1 MDHSPYFGRLHERGN
16 PMESAKESLCEY
28 AIPGKEYRETYPFP
42 YKCQVMYEC
51 RMKNPTKDCSCIR
64 KEIAKNQL
72 IQNGRVG
79 IERKCQEWKR

>member
-1 MDHSPYFGRLHERGN
+1 MHKGIERMERNGN
-16 PMESAKESLCEY
+16 NQIINLCEY
-28 AIPGKEYRETYPFP
+28 AIPGKEYCETYPFP

-72 IQNGRVG
+72 IKNGCVG
-79 IERKCQEWKR
+79 IERKCQEWKQ

>member
-1 MDHSPYFGRLHERGN
+1 MKGGN
-16 PMESAKESLCEY
+16 PMESAKENLCEY